1 MTTSE
6 SIYGTDVLHPLTKDE
21 VAERVASGQVN
32 IVKAVESRSVTSILR
47 ENILTRFNAIIS
59 VMLVIVLVFGELA
72 DAMFGLVMI
81 ANAAIG
87 IIQELRAKVTLDR
100 LTLVAAPKATVRRAN
115 GSVRGP
121 DRARRAPF
129 RTRGPAVECALESD

>member
-6 SIYGTDVLHPLTKDE
+6 SIHGTDVFHPLTKDE

-32 IVKAVESRSVTSILR
+32 IVKAVESRSVASILR

-100 LTLVAAPKATVRRAN
+100 LTVVAAPKATVRRAN
-115 GSVRGP
+115 GDLEIPSSEIVLSKNVR
-121 DRARRAPF
+121 
-129 RTRGPAVECALESD
+129 